1 MSWRYVC
8 NTLEFKYVCNTVEF
22 KFHNASWKS
31 IEFFTFWRGSIWK
44 YNFLFTSYKDL
55 KICLWFVS
63 FLIVILKPHHSFFS
77 KFIWKK
83 TVFLSTQGK
92 SNKLRVFEYSV
103 LLQQLW
109 CINLGNSFGNTWYRS
124 NISCFVLVFKMIAI
138 LITIC

>member
-8 NTLEFKYVCNTVEF
+8 NTLEF

-44 YNFLFTSYKDL
+44 YTSCSL
-55 KICLWFVS
+55 L
-63 FLIVILKPHHSFFS
+63 LTR
-77 KFIWKK
+77 IWKSVYGLSPFLQWFSNHITHSSLSLYERI
-83 TVFLSTQGK
+83 TVFISTQEK
-92 SNKLRVFEYSV
+92 SNKLRVFEYSIF
-103 LLQQLW
+103 LQQLW

-124 NISCFVLVFKMIAI
+124 NISCFVLVFKMITV